1 MEENIIYSEAYI
13 IKILLMIIRHAE
25 ILENIYCKEDIDNK
39 ILIKIASFKSLLNNT
54 GKIILKSHMSNCIE
68 QLVKNN
74 NQDSITKLNDVI
86 EKILK

>member
-1 MEENIIYSEAYI
+1 
-13 IKILLMIIRHAE
+13 MIIRHAE